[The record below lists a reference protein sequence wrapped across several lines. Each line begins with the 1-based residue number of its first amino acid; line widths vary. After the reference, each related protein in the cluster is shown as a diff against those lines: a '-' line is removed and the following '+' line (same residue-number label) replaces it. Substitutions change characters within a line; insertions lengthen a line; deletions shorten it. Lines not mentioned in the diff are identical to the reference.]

1 MSIRTTLITVFVI
14 LLLLLLGS
22 VLTMWR
28 LVEVQT
34 EATASEHRRH
44 ESYRLADQLR
54 QSSDDLTRMARTY
67 VVTGDPL
74 FEQYF
79 RDILDIRNGKKPRP
93 EDYHGIYWDFL
104 TASGEPLSET
114 GTAASLEQLMRY
126 MNFADAE
133 FAKLREAQQNSDDL
147 AKIETDAMNAVKHQ
161 LDEGSG
167 SYEIGKDSALERARQ
182 LMHGDRYH
190 REKAQIMG
198 AIGEFFDLVD
208 QRTSTEVATLQSKER
223 QYSVTATFLIAASFL
238 FAALSFV
245 VLKRRIITPVSHL
258 VDSTR
263 RVGEGDYSAQAPVSS
278 GDEIGELAGAF
289 NVMAQSI
296 ERDIDERKQAQVRL
310 QEAHAETSRKN
321 RQLRETLDE
330 LRATQDHLV
339 ESEKL
344 AALGQLVAGVAHE
357 INTPVGT
364 LSSTTDLLTRCI
376 SKMASVLADRDAP
389 LDQQGIAELHRL
401 LELARGSS
409 ELAEKANQ
417 RIGHVVYSLRNFV
430 RLDEADFKEVDLHQG
445 IESTL
450 TLLKSEIP
458 DRVSIVKEF
467 GDIPHVS
474 CYVRELNQVFM
485 KLVQAAAE
493 AIEDEGSITITTS
506 ADDDNAYIK
515 IADTGKGLTDG
526 ELRELFNISFTSS
539 DGRVSMS
546 TGLVNAR
553 RTLQKHNG
561 SLDVES
567 SPGTGTTYTIRLPRS

>member
-34 EATASEHRRH
+34 EATASEHRRY

-67 VVTGDPL
+67 VVTRDPL

-79 RDILDIRNGKKPRP
+79 GDILDIRNGKKTRP
-93 EDYHGIYWDFL
+93 EEYHGIFWDFL
-104 TASGEPLSET
+104 TASREPVPET
-114 GTAASLEQLMRY
+114 GTAVSLEQLMRD
-126 MNFADAE
+126 MHFAAAE

-147 AKIETDAMNAVKHQ
+147 AKIEADAMSVVKRQ
-161 LDEGSG
+161 LGQSPGSH
-167 SYEIGKDSALERARQ
+167 EIGKDHDLEPARQ

-190 REKAQIMG
+190 RKKAQIMG
-198 AIGEFFDLVD
+198 AIGEFFDLVE
-208 QRTSTEVATLQSKER
+208 QRTSAEVATLQSKEQ
-223 QYSVTATFLIAASFL
+223 QYSVMVTSLTAASFL

-258 VDSTR
+258 VDGTR
-263 RVGEGDYSAQAPVSS
+263 SVGEGNYSAQVPVSS
-278 GDEIGELAGAF
+278 RDELGELAGAF
-289 NVMAQSI
+289 NVMAHSI
-296 ERDIDERKQAQVRL
+296 QRDVEERKQAQVRL

-321 RQLRETLDE
+321 RQLRETLHE

-364 LSSTTDLLTRCI
+364 LSSTTDMLARCI
-376 SKMASVLADRDAP
+376 SKMAGVLANGDAP
-389 LDQQGIAELHRL
+389 LNQQRIAELRKL
-401 LELARGSS
+401 LNLLRGSS

-417 RIGHVVYSLRNFV
+417 RIGHVVDSLRNFV
-430 RLDEADFKEVDLHQG
+430 RLDEADFKKVDLHQG

-450 TLLKSEIP
+450 TLLKSQIP
-458 DRVSIVKEF
+458 DRVRIVKEF
-467 GDIPHVS
+467 GD
-474 CYVRELNQVFM
+474 
-485 KLVQAAAE
+485 
-493 AIEDEGSITITTS
+493 T
-506 ADDDNAYIK
+506 
-515 IADTGKGLTDG
+515 
-526 ELRELFNISFTSS
+526 
-539 DGRVSMS
+539 
-546 TGLVNAR
+546 
-553 RTLQKHNG
+553 
-561 SLDVES
+561 
-567 SPGTGTTYTIRLPRS
+567 